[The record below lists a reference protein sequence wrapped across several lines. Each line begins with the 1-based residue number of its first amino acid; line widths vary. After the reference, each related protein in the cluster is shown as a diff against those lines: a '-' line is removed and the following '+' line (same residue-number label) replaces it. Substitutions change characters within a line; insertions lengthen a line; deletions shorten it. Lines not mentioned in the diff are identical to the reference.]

1 MAWSI
6 EPFTSPKDAYLA
18 RVEGVVDST
27 NVEDFFSL
35 LNAAF
40 KKGAKVIIIDLSE
53 LSYISSGG
61 LSVLVDAYKKAV
73 KAGGTMVVFGVNDL
87 IKESFEAVGLEKV
100 IPFADSL
107 DEALDEAK
115 GVLGVENG

>member
-1 MAWSI
+1 MAWSA
-6 EPFTSPKDAYLA
+6 EPLASLKDAFLA

-40 KKGAKVIIIDLSE
+40 KKGARAIIVDLSE

-61 LSVLVDAYKKAV
+61 LSVLVDAFKKAV
-73 KAGGTMVVFGVNDL
+73 RAGGTLVIFGVNDL
-87 IKESFEAVGLEKV
+87 VKESFEAVSLEKM
-100 IPFADSL
+100 IPFASDL